1 MFNSR
6 VIHITLMFSRR
17 LFYLKEV
24 ITDAVRFQV
33 ALKHAEILVDSVNSS
48 NRVILQSEA
57 KFRKTGKL

>member
-6 VIHITLMFSRR
+6 VIQITLVFSRR
-17 LFYLKEV
+17 LFYLTEV

-33 ALKHAEILVDSVNSS
+33 ALKHAEIFVNDVNCS
-48 NRVILQSEA
+48 NRVILKPEA